1 MLETLWETLLEI
13 RTVRRVIFAA
23 VALFSLY
30 WANWDVLAAVLG
42 ITAIAEGLDWIRG
55 G

>member
-1 MLETLWETLLEI
+1 MLETLWDALLEI

-23 VALFSLY
+23 VAACCIY
-30 WANWDVLAAVLG
+30 WGNWDVLAAVLG
-42 ITAIAEGLDWIRG
+42 ITAIAEGFDWVRG